1 MPGLEFVP
9 KIRAVL
15 AMKDSPFADSG
26 HDLPTQAMT
35 WVIEI
40 LGHDVQLKSIEG
52 LPGATSSELHVL
64 EIGQGK
70 KRYRVVLRRFVNDSW
85 LVTEPDIALHESAS
99 LRKMAGSGLPVPEL
113 IAYDEFG
120 HSCGM
125 PAVLMTWLPGSVI
138 LDPPVMGHWIQQLAE
153 VLVKIHELEASDFPW
168 QYFTYND
175 VSQLM
180 PPSWSR
186 FQAEW
191 EQAIEIVQGPA
202 PPAKRCF
209 IHRDFHPTNVLWNQ
223 GKVSGVVDWVNSCQG
238 WPGLDLG
245 HCRLNL
251 AGLYGLKVA
260 DNFLREYRLQAGS
273 SFDYHPYWD
282 LLAAI
287 EFLPGP
293 PTVYR
298 PWLDFGVRDLT
309 DHVVGER
316 FDAYLASLVARL

>member
-1 MPGLEFVP
+1 MPGLELVH
-9 KIRAVL
+9 KIGAAL
-15 AMKDSPFADSG
+15 AMKDSLFAGTG
-26 HDLPTQAMT
+26 HDLLTQALT
-35 WVIEI
+35 WVLKI
-40 LGHDVQLKSIEG
+40 LGHDVQLISIEE
-52 LPGATSSELHVL
+52 LAGATSSELHL
-64 EIGQGK
+64 LQIRKGENI
-70 KRYRVVLRRFVNDSW
+70 YRVILRRFVNKGW
-85 LVTEPDIALHESAS
+85 LDTEPDLALHESAS

-120 HSCGM
+120 HLCGV
-125 PAVLMTWLPGSVI
+125 PAVLMTWLPGGVI
-138 LDPPVMGHWIQQLAE
+138 LDPPDMGHWIQQMAE
-153 VLVKIHELEASDFPW
+153 MLVKIHEQEASDFPW

-191 EQAIEIVQGPA
+191 EQAIEIVQGPT
-202 PPAKRCF
+202 PPAKKCF
-209 IHRDFHPTNVLWNQ
+209 IHRDYHPTNVLWNQ
-223 GKVSGVVDWVNSCQG
+223 GKVSGVVDWVNSCHG

-251 AGLYGLKVA
+251 AQLYGLKVA
-260 DNFLREYRLQAGS
+260 DDFLREYRLQAGS

-287 EFLPGP
+287 DFLPGP

-309 DHVVGER
+309 DQVVGER
-316 FDAYLASLVARL
+316 FDAYLTSLVARL